1 MLTQPVRRCCQIIKH
16 SWVICQCS
24 KTVNFLSSISSLRL
38 LAHAR
43 VLQGHLSL
51 QPENHIF
58 LPLLPIHL
66 KSPPG
71 FQGWFSAQSP
81 LSQRGW
87 VCIHTFI
94 SKFSLMYWTLIT
106 TFSVVRKF
114 FTAAVAEC
122 SHPTCGPFFFSTL
135 VATDNKYCLCM
146 LFTEQQI
153 GVRLILN
160 PILSD

>member
-1 MLTQPVRRCCQIIKH
+1 MLMQPVRRCCQIIKH

-43 VLQGHLSL
+43 LLQGHLSL

-71 FQGWFSAQSP
+71 FQGWFSAQSL

-114 FTAAVAEC
+114 FTTAVAEC
-122 SHPTCGPFFFSTL
+122 SHPTCGPFFPLLWLQTINTAYVCFLQSSRL
-135 VATDNKYCLCM
+135 VLD
-146 LFTEQQI
+146 
-153 GVRLILN
+153 
-160 PILSD
+160 